1 MTRFAKHKKAK
12 KSIGEDATPWEELK
26 EPLNEE
32 EKRKEDKRLEKQR
45 KRQLKKVFF
54 FINKKECFINKNFR
68 SVFDVEHLDIQ

>member
-12 KSIGEDATPWEELK
+12 KSVGEDATPWEELK
-26 EPLNEE
+26 EPLKNEE

-54 FINKKECFINKNFR
+54 F
-68 SVFDVEHLDIQ
+68 HQ

>member
-12 KSIGEDATPWEELK
+12 KSVGEDATPWEELK
-26 EPLNEE
+26 EPLNE

-54 FINKKECFINKNFR
+54 PINKKECFIN
-68 SVFDVEHLDIQ
+68 